1 MVLTAQSQKFGIIS
15 DRLGVAEDF
24 PTVKIPA
31 AFSPESSG
39 VYLQYGLARAMP
51 GAAPTFLDDSGVK
64 TQTPDGNIII
74 RHWRH
79 ISAAGIEYVFVYTK
93 AHAYLWNDTT
103 KTYTTMHTTAS
114 DCTLWDTVSMS
125 GRVISTN
132 NIDKVLVWLESTPAT
147 AFVPLDTASGLDL
160 GGGQFITK
168 AKYLNTSENY
178 LWLLGT
184 TEAGVG
190 HPRRARWSSY
200 GEVADFD
207 TTGSGDTSFRDFL
220 EGSDIIKG
228 SAKYTVR
235 GADILVIFKEKSCFL
250 AWLVESDDVWN
261 MTRAEGSVGLLA
273 THSVINDK
281 EGNVYYFGSD
291 YTVRK
296 LHYGKISQ
304 RIDKTIKGM
313 SIAHQ
318 DDIEATYIDQY
329 NQIWWSIPSSA
340 GSTGNDKI
348 VAYNL
353 EYQIWHPY
361 PFSIRAFG
369 EWSQQE
375 STTIDG
381 LDTLSDTIDG
391 LDAELDQIDLVQS
404 LAGFPLELG
413 SDYSGFTYNLHQ
425 SETDM
430 GSAVTRSFVLATH
443 LTNGISLPTFKRVH
457 RIQTYVVSR
466 STEQT
471 LTLSVK
477 EDNATAYTN
486 LGEIS
491 LQGEASIISDELK
504 PNLRA
509 EFYLFQYS
517 GTTLFDF
524 VAAYFSFSFDGEL

>member
-15 DRLGVAEDF
+15 DRLGLAEDF
-24 PTVKIPA
+24 PTVKIPQ
-31 AFSPESSG
+31 AFSPDSSG
-39 VYLQYGLARAMP
+39 VFLQHGLLRAMP
-51 GAAPTFLDDSGVK
+51 GAAPTFLDSNGVK

-93 AHAYLWNDTT
+93 AHVYLWDDTT
-103 KTYTTMHTTAS
+103 KAYTLMHTTAS

-125 GRVISTN
+125 GRVVSTN

-147 AFVPLDTASGLDL
+147 TFAPLGSASGLAL

-178 LWLLGT
+178 LWLLAT
-184 TEAGVG
+184 TEAGASF
-190 HPRRARWSSY
+190 PRRARWSSY
-200 GEVADFD
+200 GELDDFD
-207 TTGSGDTSFRDFL
+207 TTGSGDTNFRDYL
-220 EGSDIIKG
+220 EGSDILKG

-261 MTRAEGSVGLLA
+261 MTRAEGNVGLLA
-273 THSVINDK
+273 THSTINDK
-281 EGNVYYFGSD
+281 EGNVYYIGSD

-304 RIDKTIKGM
+304 RIDKTIKGI
-313 SIAHQ
+313 SVTHQ
-318 DDIEATYIDQY
+318 DNIEATYIDQY
-329 NQIWWSIPSSA
+329 NQIFWSIPGSA
-340 GSTGNDKI
+340 DSTGNDKI

-353 EYQIWHPY
+353 GYEIWHPY

-375 STTIDG
+375 NFTIDG
-381 LDTLSDTIDG
+381 LDSISSTING
-391 LDAELDQIDLVQS
+391 LDAELDQIDSVQS

-413 SDYSGFTYNLHQ
+413 SDYSGYVLNLHQ
-425 SETDM
+425 SEQHN
-430 GSAVTRSFVLATH
+430 GSDVTRSFVIATH
-443 LTNGISLPTFKRVH
+443 LTNGISLPHFKRVH
-457 RIQTYVVSR
+457 RIQAYFVSR

-471 LTLSVK
+471 VSLSVK
-477 EDNATAYTN
+477 EDNAASYTT
-486 LGEIS
+486 LGTFS
-491 LQGEASIISDELK
+491 LQGSAAIISAELK

-509 EFYLFQYS
+509 QHFLFKFES
-517 GTTLFDF
+517 TALFDF
-524 VAAYFSFSFDGEL
+524 VGVYFDFSFDGEL